1 MAHASK
7 SPRTASQHTTSR
19 TSTRSPGSSS
29 PRSTPSLFKTLQ
41 TPGHARSQLLRRLAG
56 VALLLAALFVAASG
70 LRDNP
75 QVLVFARDVGA
86 GQELRAEDV
95 HTIRVPQDAIPTHGA
110 IATADDVVG
119 RVVTSPAV
127 AGEFVTELR
136 LLGDELTSNLV
147 PDGHMVPLKL
157 AEPDLVSLL
166 HHGDTVNVV
175 TSWEDGH
182 SPGLFAPGVVAEHA
196 RVIATSADI
205 TSGSG
210 NSGRAGAGASA
221 TILIALPAEQAQ
233 VVASA
238 SLSQP
243 LTVVITGERTNIQQ
257 KSRRL
262 GSTCRNSLNF
272 DTSRT

>member
-1 MAHASK
+1 MAHASE
-7 SPRTASQHTTSR
+7 SPRTASSRAATKRATSR
-19 TSTRSPGSSS
+19 SSTRSSGSSS
-29 PRSTPSLFKTLQ
+29 SRSAPSLVKTLQ
-41 TPGHARSQLLRRLAG
+41 TPGHARSQLLRRLVG
-56 VALLLAALFVAASG
+56 MGLLLAALFVAASG

-75 QVLVFARDVGA
+75 EVLVFARDVGA
-86 GQELRAEDV
+86 GQELEAEDV
-95 HTIRVPQDAIPTHGA
+95 HTIRVAQDAIPTNGTLM
-110 IATADDVVG
+110 TADEVVG
-119 RVVTSPAV
+119 RVVTAPAV

-175 TSWEDGH
+175 TSREDEY
-182 SPGLFAPGVVAEHA
+182 SPGLFAPVIVAEQA

-205 TSGSG
+205 TSGAG
-210 NSGRAGAGASA
+210 TSGRAGAGASA

-243 LTVVITGERTNIQQ
+243 LTVVITGERANIQHN
-257 KSRRL
+257 L
-262 GSTCRNSLNF
+262 E
-272 DTSRT
+272 D

>member
-1 MAHASK
+1 MAHAPN
-7 SPRTASQHTTSR
+7 SPRTASSRASAQRATSQASTRTTSR
-19 TSTRSPGSSS
+19 SA
-29 PRSTPSLFKTLQ
+29 PSLLKTLR
-41 TPGHARSQLLRRLAG
+41 TPGHARSQLLRRLVG
-56 VALLLAALFVAASG
+56 VGLLLAALFVAASG

-75 QVLVFARDVGA
+75 EILVFARDVGA

-95 HTIRVPQDAIPTHGA
+95 HTTRVPQDAIPTNGA
-110 IATADDVVG
+110 LMTAEDVVG

-175 TSWEDGH
+175 TSREDEY
-182 SPGLFAPGVVAEHA
+182 SAGLFAPVVVAEQA

-205 TSGSG
+205 TSGG
-210 NSGRAGAGASA
+210 VNSGRAGTGASA

-243 LTVVITGERTNIQQ
+243 LTVVITGERANIQQ
-257 KSRRL
+257 
-262 GSTCRNSLNF
+262 GF
-272 DTSRT
+272 ED